1 MEYYLFFNKFL
12 ERIFIMATTTSKM
25 AILDYLWE
33 WTKEYD
39 SWAKLL
45 VKKIIN
51 VEESLPD
58 EELVSVYDEF
68 LNNIFPSDKKLL
80 VDIER
85 PSLTFDTTNLQLLSM
100 SEIEGVNKLAADQIL
115 DFSNNITVIYGE
127 NATGKSGYSRILK
140 TLGLCYQKEN
150 KVLCNVYDTCE
161 KSQKAK
167 IKYMLN
173 NKPGEFTWDG
183 ICKASELRY
192 LSIFTN
198 DCVNISIGRKRDLL
212 VTPIGFHLFAILSN
226 DLDRLAKIHKTNIEN
241 CKQEIPWIE
250 NLHQETEVYNF
261 VTNLN
266 AQSSVNKFNSL
277 KSYSP
282 DDEKDLAELIKQR
295 GDLNKKLLG
304 TQISLLFKQV
314 KELVRVKLQI
324 RNIQHNFKPEDW
336 TNLIN
341 YIKKIDE
348 LSKKE
353 QISFENIAEERGIA
367 LYKTKE
373 FNDFIK
379 AANKYIQK
387 LGKKDYP
394 KDKDETCVY
403 CGQKLIDKD
412 ARELLTNYRILLND
426 TTQTEI
432 REYIKLLQ
440 ILREKI
446 ININSNIKLYHPS
459 FGENEE
465 KESIQPKFLEQ
476 FCKKIN
482 EFKELAETEKIN
494 IIQEKKFNIG
504 YEKIKIS
511 INQKLKSIK
520 HELKNKKYILTQI
533 EPREEEID
541 SQINE
546 LCDRKLLNKKQTE
559 IENILALLKR
569 SQVLKSKSHLFNTDS
584 VSRKTTTARKNL
596 ISTGFE
602 KIFTKELISLSC
614 SNIELSLNFE
624 TSKAKPILKQEIKSQ
639 YALSDILSEGEQKS
653 IALAEFLTEVQLD
666 NEHKASIIFDD
677 PVTSLDHK
685 IIDEFARRLVQLS
698 KERQVILFTHSIIL
712 FNSIKQKSDLPR
724 FKDLEFKYYE
734 TEIDLKNTGLLYESP
749 TLREDNFK
757 KYKKSINEILNL
769 PKEERDRK
777 ESELAISGYNKLR
790 PAIEVFVESEMLF
803 NTIKRYRKN
812 VALTSL
818 EKINGALIDKHKE
831 RLTDIFEKCCGYIEP
846 HSKPEIIYLK
856 PTLVELKNDLD
867 EICHIRKEF
876 VKQ

>member
-1 MEYYLFFNKFL
+1 
-12 ERIFIMATTTSKM
+12 MATTTSKM

-33 WTKEYD
+33 WTEGYG

-51 VEESLPD
+51 LEDSLPD
-58 EELVSVYDEF
+58 KQLVSVYDEF
-68 LNNIFPSDKKLL
+68 LDNIFPSDKKPS
-80 VDIER
+80 VDIQR
-85 PSLTFDTTNLQLLSM
+85 PSLTFDTTNLKLLSM
-100 SEIEGVNKLAADQIL
+100 SEIEGVNKLAPGQIL
-115 DFSNNITVIYGE
+115 DFSNNITVIYGA

-150 KVLCNVYDTCE
+150 KVLCNVYDTGE

-173 NKPGEFTWDG
+173 NKLSEFTWDG
-183 ICKASELRY
+183 ICQSSELRY

-212 VTPIGFHLFAILSN
+212 VTPIGFHLFGILSN

-241 CKQEIPWIE
+241 CEQEITWIE
-250 NLHQETEVYNF
+250 NLHQGTEVYEF
-261 VTNLN
+261 VANLN
-266 AQSSVNKFNSL
+266 AQSSVGKFNHL

-282 DDEKDLAELIKQR
+282 DDENDLVDLTKQR
-295 GDLNKKLLG
+295 DDLNKKLLE
-304 TQISLLFKQV
+304 TQISLFSKQV
-314 KELVRVKLQI
+314 KELENIKLQI
-324 RNIQHNFKPEDW
+324 RTIQHNFKSEDW
-336 TNLIN
+336 ANIVN
-341 YIKKIDE
+341 YVKKIDE
-348 LSKKE
+348 LRKKE
-353 QISFENIAEERGIA
+353 QRGLEKIAEERGIV

-379 AANKYIQK
+379 AADKYIQK

-403 CGQKLIDKD
+403 CGQKLTDSD
-412 ARELLTNYRILLND
+412 ARELLANYRILLSD

-432 REYIKLLQ
+432 RGYVELLKV
-440 ILREKI
+440 LREKI
-446 ININSNIKLYHPS
+446 KNINSDIKLYHPS

-465 KESIQPKFLEQ
+465 KEPIQPKFLEK

-494 IIQEKKFNIG
+494 IIQEKKFNID
-504 YEKIKIS
+504 YEKIKTKIDK
-511 INQKLKSIK
+511 KLKSITSK
-520 HELKNKKYILTQI
+520 LNNKNKTLIQIELK
-533 EPREEEID
+533 EEEID

-546 LCDRKLLNKKQTE
+546 LLDRKLLNKKQTE
-559 IENILALLKR
+559 IEKNLTLLKR
-569 SQVLKSKSHLFNTDS
+569 AQVLRSKSHLFNTDP
-584 VSRKTTTARKNL
+584 VSRKTTMARKKL
-596 ISTGFE
+596 ISTSFE
-602 KIFTKELISLSC
+602 KKFIEELKSLRC
-614 SNIELSLNFE
+614 SNIKLSLVFE
-624 TSKAKPILKQEIKSQ
+624 TSKAKSILKQEIKSQ
-639 YALSDILSEGEQKS
+639 YALSDVLSEGEQKS

-666 NEHKASIIFDD
+666 NENKASIIFDD

-698 KERQVILFTHSIIL
+698 KERQVILFTHSILL

-724 FKDLEFKYYE
+724 FKDFEFKYYE
-734 TEIDLKNTGLLYESP
+734 TETDLKNTGLLYESP

-769 PKEERDRK
+769 PKEKRGSK

-790 PAIEVFVESEMLF
+790 PAIEVFVENEMLF
-803 NTIKRYRKN
+803 NTVKRYRKN

-831 RLTDIFEKCCGYIEP
+831 QLTDIFEKCCEYIEA
-846 HSKPEIIYLK
+846 HSNPESIDPK
-856 PTLVELKNDLD
+856 PTLIELKNDFN
-867 EICHIRKEF
+867 EFCCIRSEF
-876 VKQ
+876 VK

>member
-1 MEYYLFFNKFL
+1 
-12 ERIFIMATTTSKM
+12 MATTTSKM

-33 WTKEYD
+33 WTKEYG

-51 VEESLPD
+51 LEDSLSD

-68 LNNIFPSDKKLL
+68 LNNIFQSDKKPT

-100 SEIEGVNKLAADQIL
+100 SEIEGVNKLAPGQIL
-115 DFSNNITVIYGE
+115 DFSNNITVIYGA

-150 KVLCNVYDTCE
+150 KVLCNVYDTGE
-161 KSQKAK
+161 KNQKAK

-173 NKPGEFTWDG
+173 NKFGEFTWDG
-183 ICKASELRY
+183 TCQSSELRY

-212 VTPIGFHLFAILSN
+212 VTPIGFHLFEILSN
-226 DLDRLAKIHKTNIEN
+226 DLDRLAKIHKTKIEN

-261 VTNLN
+261 ITDLN
-266 AQSSVNKFNSL
+266 AQSSVDKFNSL
-277 KSYSP
+277 KSYSL
-282 DDEKDLAELIKQR
+282 DDEKDLAKLTKQR
-295 GDLNKKLLG
+295 ANLNKNLLE
-304 TQISLLFKQV
+304 TQISFLSKQV

-324 RNIQHNFKPEDW
+324 RTIQHNFKSEDW
-336 TNLIN
+336 TNIIN
-341 YIKKIDE
+341 YEKKIDE

-353 QISFENIAEERGIA
+353 QIGLEKIAEERGIA

-379 AANKYIQK
+379 AAEKYIQK
-387 LGKKDYP
+387 LDKKDYP

-403 CGQKLIDKD
+403 CGQKLTDRD

-432 REYIKLLQ
+432 REYMKLLK

-446 ININSNIKLYHPS
+446 ININSNIKLYYAS
-459 FGENEE
+459 FGENEK

-476 FCKKIN
+476 FCKIIN
-482 EFKELAETEKIN
+482 EFKELAGTKKVN
-494 IIQEKKFNIG
+494 IIQENKFNID
-504 YEKIKIS
+504 YKKIKTKIDK
-511 INQKLKSIK
+511 KLKSIK
-520 HELKNKKYILTQI
+520 FELKNKKEILTQI
-533 EPREEEID
+533 EQREVKID
-541 SQINE
+541 SQINK
-546 LCDRKLLNKKQTE
+546 LLDRKLLNKKQPE
-559 IENILALLKR
+559 IENNLVLLKQA
-569 SQVLKSKSHLFNTDS
+569 QVLRSMSHLFNTDS
-584 VSRKTTTARKNL
+584 VSRKTTTARKDL
-596 ISTGFE
+596 ISTSFE
-602 KIFTKELISLSC
+602 KIFTEELKSLSR
-614 SNIELSLNFE
+614 SNTKLSLNFE
-624 TSKAKPILKQEIKSQ
+624 TSKAKSILKQEIKSQ
-639 YALSDILSEGEQKS
+639 YALNDILSEGEQKS

-666 NEHKASIIFDD
+666 NENKASIIFDD

-698 KERQVILFTHSIIL
+698 KERQVILFTHSIIF

-724 FKDLEFKYYE
+724 FKDLKFKYYE
-734 TEIDLKNTGLLYESP
+734 TETDLENTGFLYESP
-749 TLREDNFK
+749 TLREDNFN

-769 PKEERDRK
+769 PKEKRDRK

-790 PAIEVFVESEMLF
+790 PAIEVFVENEILF
-803 NTIKRYRKN
+803 DTVKRYRKN

-831 RLTDIFEKCCGYIEP
+831 QLTNIFEKCCEYIEA
-846 HSKPEIIYLK
+846 HSNPETINAK
-856 PTLVELKNDLD
+856 PTLVELENDFN
-867 EICHIRKEF
+867 EVCRIRSEF
-876 VKQ
+876 VK

>member
-1 MEYYLFFNKFL
+1 
-12 ERIFIMATTTSKM
+12 MATTTSKM

-33 WTKEYD
+33 WTEGYGN
-39 SWAKLL
+39 WAKFL

-51 VEESLPD
+51 LENSLSD
-58 EELVSVYDEF
+58 KQLVFVY
-68 LNNIFPSDKKLL
+68 NIFLHDIFSSDKKSSIE
-80 VDIER
+80 IER

-100 SEIEGVNKLAADQIL
+100 SEIEGVNKLAPGQLL
-115 DFSNNITVIYGE
+115 DFSNNITVIYGA

-173 NKPGEFTWDG
+173 NKPGEFIWDG
-183 ICKASELRY
+183 TCQSSELRY

-212 VTPIGFHLFAILSN
+212 VTPIGFHLFEILSN
-226 DLDRLAKIHKTNIEN
+226 DLDSLSKIHKTNIEN
-241 CKQEIPWIE
+241 CEQEITWIE
-250 NLHQETEVYNF
+250 NLHQGTEVYKF
-261 VTNLN
+261 VANLS
-266 AQSSVNKFNSL
+266 AQSSVEKFNHL
-277 KSYSP
+277 KSYTP
-282 DDEKDLAELIKQR
+282 NDENDLVELTKQR
-295 GDLNKKLLG
+295 ADLNKKLLE
-304 TQISLLFKQV
+304 TQISLLSKQV
-314 KELVRVKLQI
+314 NELESVKLQI
-324 RNIQHNFKPEDW
+324 RTIQHNFKSEDW
-336 TNLIN
+336 TNIIN
-341 YIKKIDE
+341 YVKKIDK
-348 LSKKE
+348 LRKKE
-353 QISFENIAEERGIA
+353 QKGLEKIAEERGIA

-379 AANKYIQK
+379 AADKYIQK
-387 LGKKDYP
+387 LDKKDYP
-394 KDKDETCVY
+394 KDKNETCVY
-403 CGQKLIDKD
+403 CGQKLTDRD
-412 ARELLTNYRILLND
+412 ARELLANYRILLSD

-432 REYIKLLQ
+432 RGYVELLKV
-440 ILREKI
+440 LREKI
-446 ININSNIKLYHPS
+446 KNINSDIKLYHPS

-465 KESIQPKFLEQ
+465 KEPIQPKFLEQ

-482 EFKELAETEKIN
+482 EFKKLAETEKIN
-494 IIQEKKFNIG
+494 IIQEKKFNID
-504 YEKIKIS
+504 YEKIETKI
-511 INQKLKSIK
+511 IKKTKLIT
-520 HELKNKKYILTQI
+520 LKLNKKNETLVQI
-533 EPREEEID
+533 KLREEEID

-559 IENILALLKR
+559 IEKNLALLKR

-596 ISTGFE
+596 ISTSFE
-602 KIFTKELISLSC
+602 KIFTEELKFLSR
-614 SNIELSLNFE
+614 SNIKLSLNFE
-624 TSKAKPILKQEIKSQ
+624 TSKAKSILKQEINSQ
-639 YALSDILSEGEQKS
+639 YALSDILSEGEQKT
-653 IALAEFLTEVQLD
+653 IALAEFLTEVRLD
-666 NEHKASIIFDD
+666 NKNKASIIFDD

-685 IIDEFARRLVQLS
+685 IIDEFARRLVLLS
-698 KERQVILFTHSIIL
+698 KERQVILFTHSILL

-818 EKINGALIDKHKE
+818 EKINGALIDKHEE
-831 RLTDIFEKCCGYIEP
+831 RLTDIFEKCCGYIEA
-846 HSKPEIIYLK
+846 HSKLETIYLK
-856 PTLVELKNDLD
+856 PNLVELKNDFN
-867 EICHIRKEF
+867 EVCRIRSEF
-876 VKQ
+876 VE

>member
-1 MEYYLFFNKFL
+1 MTST
-12 ERIFIMATTTSKM
+12 ASKM

-45 VKKIIN
+45 VKKIITL
-51 VEESLPD
+51 EKSLPD

-68 LNNIFPSDKKLL
+68 LNNILPSDKKLL

-85 PSLTFDTTNLQLLSM
+85 PSLIFDTTNLQLLSM

-127 NATGKSGYSRILK
+127 NGTGKSGYSRILK

-150 KVLCNVYDTCE
+150 KVLCNVYDMGK

-167 IKYMLN
+167 IKYILN
-173 NKPGEFTWDG
+173 DKPGEFIWDG
-183 ICKASELRY
+183 ACQSSELRY

-198 DCVNISIGRKRDLL
+198 DCVNISISRKRDLL
-212 VTPIGFHLFAILSN
+212 VTPIGFHLFGILSN

-241 CKQEIPWIE
+241 CEQEITWIE
-250 NLHQETEVYNF
+250 NLHQETEVYEF
-261 VTNLN
+261 VASLS
-266 AQSSVNKFNSL
+266 AQSSVEKFNNL
-277 KSYSP
+277 KSYTP
-282 DDEKDLAELIKQR
+282 DDENDLVELTKQR
-295 GDLNKKLLG
+295 ADLNKKLLE
-304 TQISLLFKQV
+304 TEISLLSKQV
-314 KELVRVKLQI
+314 KELVLVKLQI
-324 RNIQHNFKPEDW
+324 RNIQHNFKSKDW
-336 TNLIN
+336 VNFIN
-341 YIKKIDE
+341 YEKKIDK

-353 QISFENIAEERGIA
+353 QIGLGKIAEKRGIA

-379 AANKYIQK
+379 AADKYIQK

-403 CGQKLIDKD
+403 CGQKLTDRD

-432 REYIKLLQ
+432 REYVKLLQ

-446 ININSNIKLYHPS
+446 ININSNIKLYYAS
-459 FGENEE
+459 FGENEK
-465 KESIQPKFLEQ
+465 KEPIQPKFLEQ

-482 EFKELAETEKIN
+482 EFKDLAKIKKIN
-494 IIQEKKFNIG
+494 IIKGKEFNID
-504 YEKIKIS
+504 YKKIKTS

-520 HELKNKKYILTQI
+520 YELKNKKYILTQI
-533 EPREEEID
+533 EPREIEMD

-546 LCDRKLLNKKQTE
+546 LLDRKLLNKKKTE
-559 IENILALLKR
+559 IENCLRLLK
-569 SQVLKSKSHLFNTDS
+569 QAEVLRSKSYLFNTDS
-584 VSRKTTTARKNL
+584 VSRKTTTARKDL
-596 ISTGFE
+596 ISTSFE
-602 KIFTKELISLSC
+602 KIFNEELKSLNR
-614 SNIELSLNFE
+614 SNIKISLNFE
-624 TSKAKPILKQEIKSQ
+624 TSKAKSILKQEIKSQ
-639 YALSDILSEGEQKS
+639 YSLSDILSEGEQKS

-666 NEHKASIIFDD
+666 NENKASIIFDD

-724 FKDLEFKYYE
+724 CKDLKFKYYE
-734 TEIDLKNTGLLYESP
+734 TETDLENTGFLYESS
-749 TLREDNFK
+749 TLKEDNFN

-769 PKEERDRK
+769 SQKERDRK

-790 PAIEVFVESEMLF
+790 PAIEVFIESEMLF

-831 RLTDIFEKCCGYIEP
+831 QLTDIFEKCCGYIEP
-846 HSKPEIIYLK
+846 HSKLEIIYLK
-856 PTLVELKNDLD
+856 PTLVELKNDFN
-867 EICHIRKEF
+867 EVCRIRSEF
-876 VKQ
+876 MNK

>member
-1 MEYYLFFNKFL
+1 
-12 ERIFIMATTTSKM
+12 MATTTSKM

-33 WTKEYD
+33 WAKEYG

-51 VEESLPD
+51 LEDSLSDD
-58 EELVSVYDEF
+58 EIESVYNEF
-68 LNNIFPSDKKLL
+68 LNNIFPSDKKLP

-100 SEIEGVNKLAADQIL
+100 SEIEGVNKLAPGQIL
-115 DFSNNITVIYGE
+115 DFSNNITVIYGA

-150 KVLCNVYDTCE
+150 KVLCNVYNTGV

-173 NKPGEFTWDG
+173 NKSGEFTWDG
-183 ICKASELRY
+183 TCQSSELRY
-192 LSIFTN
+192 ISIFTN

-212 VTPIGFHLFAILSN
+212 VTPIGFHLFGILSN
-226 DLDRLAKIHKTNIEN
+226 DLDRLAKIHKTKIEN
-241 CKQEIPWIE
+241 CKQEMPWIE

-266 AQSSVNKFNSL
+266 IQSSVDKFNSL
-277 KSYSP
+277 KSYSS
-282 DDEKDLAELIKQR
+282 DDENELVKLKTQR
-295 GDLNKKLLG
+295 DDLNKKLLE
-304 TQISLLFKQV
+304 TQISLLSKQV
-314 KELVRVKLQI
+314 KELVKVKLQI
-324 RNIQHNFKPEDW
+324 RTIQNNFKAEDW
-336 TNLIN
+336 TNIIN
-341 YIKKIDE
+341 YEKKIDE

-353 QISFENIAEERGIA
+353 QIGLEKIAEERGIA

-379 AANKYIQK
+379 AADKYIQK

-403 CGQKLIDKD
+403 CGQKLTDRD

-432 REYIKLLQ
+432 RECMKLLQ

-446 ININSNIKLYHPS
+446 ININSNIKLYYAS
-459 FGENEE
+459 FGENDK
-465 KESIQPKFLEQ
+465 KEPIQPKFLEQ

-482 EFKELAETEKIN
+482 EFKELAGTNKIS
-494 IIQEKKFNIG
+494 IIQENKFNID
-504 YEKIKIS
+504 YKKIKIK
-511 INQKLKSIK
+511 IDEKLKSIK
-520 HELKNKKYILTQI
+520 FELKNKKGILTQI
-533 EPREEEID
+533 EQREVDID
-541 SQINE
+541 SQTNE
-546 LCDRKLLNKKQTE
+546 LLDRKLLNKKQFE
-559 IENILALLKR
+559 IENNLVLLKQA
-569 SQVLKSKSHLFNTDS
+569 QVLESMSHLFNTDS

-596 ISTGFE
+596 ISTSFE
-602 KIFTKELISLSC
+602 KIFTEELKSLSR
-614 SNIELSLNFE
+614 SDIKLSLNFE
-624 TSKAKPILKQEIKSQ
+624 TSKAKSILKQEIKSQ
-639 YALSDILSEGEQKS
+639 YTLSDILSEGEQKS

-666 NEHKASIIFDD
+666 NKNKASIIFDD

-685 IIDEFARRLVQLS
+685 IIDEFALRLVQLS
-698 KERQVILFTHSIIL
+698 QERQVILFTHSIIL

-724 FKDLEFKYYE
+724 FKALEFKYYE
-734 TEIDLKNTGLLYESP
+734 TETDLENTGFLYESP

-757 KYKKSINEILNL
+757 KYKKSINNILNL
-769 PKEERDRK
+769 PREERDRK
-777 ESELAISGYNKLR
+777 ESELAMSGYNKLR
-790 PAIEVFVESEMLF
+790 PAIEVFVENEILF
-803 NTIKRYRKN
+803 DTVKRYRKN

-831 RLTDIFEKCCGYIEP
+831 QLTNIFEKCCEYIEA
-846 HSKPEIIYLK
+846 HSNPNKIDPN
-856 PTLVELKNDLD
+856 PTLTELKIDFD
-867 EICHIRKEF
+867 EVCHIRSEF
-876 VKQ
+876 VKQI

>member
-1 MEYYLFFNKFL
+1 
-12 ERIFIMATTTSKM
+12 MATTTSKM

-33 WTKEYD
+33 WTKEYG

-51 VEESLPD
+51 LEDSLSD

-68 LNNIFPSDKKLL
+68 LNNVFPSDEKPS

-100 SEIEGVNKLAADQIL
+100 SEIEGVNKLAPGQIL
-115 DFSNNITVIYGE
+115 DFSNNITVIYGA

-150 KVLCNVYDTCE
+150 KVLCNVYDTGE

-173 NKPGEFTWDG
+173 NKFDEFTWDG
-183 ICKASELRY
+183 TCQSPELRY

-212 VTPIGFHLFAILSN
+212 VTPIGFHLFGILSN
-226 DLDRLAKIHKTNIEN
+226 DLDRLAKIHKAKIEN

-250 NLHQETEVYNF
+250 NLHQETEGYNF

-266 AQSSVNKFNSL
+266 AKSSVDKFNSL

-282 DDEKDLAELIKQR
+282 DDEKALAELTKQR
-295 GDLNKKLLG
+295 DDLNKKLLE
-304 TQISLLFKQV
+304 TQISLLSKQV

-324 RNIQHNFKPEDW
+324 RNIQHNFKLEDW
-336 TNLIN
+336 TNIIN
-341 YIKKIDE
+341 YEKKIDE

-353 QISFENIAEERGIA
+353 QIGLEKITEERGIA

-379 AANKYIQK
+379 AADKYIQK

-394 KDKDETCVY
+394 KNKDETCVY
-403 CGQKLIDKD
+403 CGQKLTDRD
-412 ARELLTNYRILLND
+412 ARELLANYRILLSD

-432 REYIKLLQ
+432 RGNIEFLKV
-440 ILREKI
+440 LREKI
-446 ININSNIKLYHPS
+446 NNINSDIKLYHPS
-459 FGENEE
+459 FGENEK
-465 KESIQPKFLEQ
+465 KEPIQPKFLEQ

-482 EFKELAETEKIN
+482 KFKKLAGIKKIN
-494 IIQEKKFNIG
+494 IIKENKFNID
-504 YEKIKIS
+504 YKKIKTKIDK
-511 INQKLKSIK
+511 KLKSIK
-520 HELKNKKYILTQI
+520 FELKNKKGILTQI
-533 EPREEEID
+533 EQTEVEID

-546 LCDRKLLNKKQTE
+546 LLDRKLLNKKQRD
-559 IENILALLKR
+559 IENNLVLLKQAQALR
-569 SQVLKSKSHLFNTDS
+569 SMSHLFNTDS

-596 ISTGFE
+596 ISTSFE
-602 KIFTKELISLSC
+602 KMFTEELKFLSR
-614 SNIELSLNFE
+614 SNIKLSLNFE
-624 TSKAKPILKQEIKSQ
+624 TSKAKSILKQEIKSQ

-653 IALAEFLTEVQLD
+653 IALAEFLTEVHLD
-666 NEHKASIIFDD
+666 NKNKASIIFDD

-698 KERQVILFTHSIIL
+698 KERQVILFTHSILL

-724 FKDLEFKYYE
+724 FKDLNFKYYE
-734 TEIDLKNTGLLYESP
+734 TEADLKNTGLLYESP
-749 TLREDNFK
+749 TLREDNFN

-769 PKEERDRK
+769 PKEKRDRK

-790 PAIEVFVESEMLF
+790 PAIEVFVENEMLF

-818 EKINGALIDKHKE
+818 EKINGALIDMHKE
-831 RLTDIFEKCCGYIEP
+831 KLTDIFEKCCEYIEA
-846 HSKPEIIYLK
+846 HSNPDIIDPK
-856 PTLVELKNDLD
+856 PTLTELKIDLN
-867 EICHIRKEF
+867 EVCRIRSEF
-876 VKQ
+876 VK